1 MEKRDKIHFD
11 GWSVDTRSGELWRGG
26 APTSLPEQALRI
38 LVELASHP
46 GEVVSREQL
55 IQRLWPQGVVDFDAG
70 LNTAM
75 RKLRVALDDVGEK
88 PRYIETLPRRG
99 YRFIGKLEAGDPTD
113 AEPAALPNAAP
124 VEQQS
129 SSRVA
134 RGRRLAFAALAIVV
148 VGVSFLIFRPHT
160 ESNDASPTRV
170 RMAVVPFE
178 NLSPDPDNAFFAD
191 GLHEQTLAV
200 LSERA
205 RDIEVIS
212 RTTMTTYR
220 NRRPSAIELANALG
234 ATHVLTGVVRRD
246 RDDVR
251 LDVELIDARTD
262 RHLWSRT
269 FERKLT
275 DATTLQS
282 DVAAE
287 IAAQLSSHLDTAA
300 AQAKMTRNVAA
311 FDLYLKARQEVIAN
325 FRSVDRTAGPIAL
338 LTQAIE
344 RDPDF
349 AHAYAERAVDN
360 FLAFVGNWDVTQ
372 ARLDLVRAD
381 IDAARRLAPNDPVIR
396 ARHAPYT
403 AFMELAPQRALEQIS
418 QGARLGHPDALEM
431 QSLILWS
438 MGRPDESDLICR
450 RILELDPL
458 NGSIRVRRV
467 SVLYAG
473 RHWRQALIAT
483 RELPSEGEDLG
494 ELVRFEITGESPAL
508 ASTFANATTFSDL
521 GRNQRDPAV
530 SLATYLLYMRL
541 NHRFGEAQKF
551 LNDFPL
557 QSVRFAPSA
566 SGALPGLGSRP
577 VDEHR
582 AWLALLSGEP
592 AQAARFAKGVRA
604 FLRETPQTPWNAWY
618 LRMLSAEA
626 DLFEG
631 HRAEAAQATRESL
644 AMSPSRE
651 ANVRTYRYRERM
663 AAAVFAWSGA
673 QDEAVKLLHS
683 LAYDIPVIG
692 AAAVA
697 RDPFYT
703 VPLALNAEYRKLQAA
718 LEQEIRSLQTST
730 TTQSPTEQP

>member
-1 MEKRDKIHFD
+1 MENRDKIHFD
-11 GWSVDTRSGELWRGG
+11 GWSVDARSGELRHGG
-26 APTSLPEQALRI
+26 ASSSLPEQPLRI
-38 LVELASHP
+38 LVELASHA

-99 YRFIGKLEAGDPTD
+99 YRFIGKLEPGDPPG
-113 AEPAALPNAAP
+113 AERALPNPAP
-124 VEQQS
+124 VAQQP

-134 RGRRLAFAALAIVV
+134 LRRGLAFAALAIVA

-160 ESNDASPTRV
+160 ESDDASPRRV

-178 NLSPDPDNAFFAD
+178 NLSPDPGNAFFAD

-220 NRRPSAIELANALG
+220 NRRPSAMELANALG
-234 ATHVLTGVVRRD
+234 ATHVLTGIVRRD
-246 RDDVR
+246 RDAVR

-269 FERKLT
+269 FERTLT

-300 AQAKMTRNVAA
+300 AQAKMTRNMAA
-311 FDLYLKARQEVIAN
+311 FDLYLKARQEVISN

-381 IDAARRLAPNDPVIR
+381 IDASRRLAPNDPVIR

-403 AFMELAPQRALEQIS
+403 AFMELAPQRALEDIS
-418 QGARLGHPDALEM
+418 QGALLGHPDALEM

-438 MGRPDESDLICR
+438 MGRPDESDAICR

-483 RELPSEGEDLG
+483 RDLPSEAEDLG

-508 ASTFANATTFSDL
+508 ASTFGNATTFSDL

-541 NHRFGEAQKF
+541 NHRFGEAQEF

-557 QSVRFAPSA
+557 QSVRFAPSS
-566 SGALPGLGSRP
+566 SGALPGLGSQP

-592 AQAARFAKGVRA
+592 AQAVRFAKGVRT

-618 LRMLSAEA
+618 LRMLGAEA

-631 HRAEAAQATRESL
+631 NRAGAAQATREAL
-644 AMSPSRE
+644 AMEPSRE

-663 AAAVFAWSGA
+663 AAAVFAWAGA

-703 VPLALNAEYRKLQAA
+703 APLARNAEYRKLQDA
-718 LEQEIRSLQTST
+718 LEQEIRSLQTPT
-730 TTQSPTEQP
+730 TTPSPTEQP